1 MANSKNMEHNRFEY
15 DVDLRVYSIEA
26 ANAAS
31 YKFTDGYYIE
41 KHTDNGDKNI
51 LHVTFMPITPAT
63 EEDNI
68 LMLFCNELIDQQL
81 RVDIN
86 RKFGHIRDLIVE
98 EAFKPV
104 SK

>member
-1 MANSKNMEHNRFEY
+1 MEHNRFEY
-15 DVDLRVYSIEA
+15 DIDLRVYSIEA

-31 YKFTDGYYIE
+31 YKFTDRCYIE

-51 LHVTFMPITPAT
+51 LHVTFVPITPTT

-86 RKFGHIRDLIVE
+86 RRFGHIRDLIVE